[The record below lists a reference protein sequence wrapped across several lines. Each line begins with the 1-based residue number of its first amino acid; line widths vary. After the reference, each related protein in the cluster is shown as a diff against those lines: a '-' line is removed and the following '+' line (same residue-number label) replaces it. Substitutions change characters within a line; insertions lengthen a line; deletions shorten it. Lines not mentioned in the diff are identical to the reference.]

1 MTSRSI
7 LRFLRNLTL
16 KPHSEEKEFSRSL
29 VMHLIES
36 LEDRPLRHLTPNEH
50 AHLLVLIQTTLE
62 VIIVCPLITPC

>member
-50 AHLLVLIQTTLE
+50 AH
-62 VIIVCPLITPC
+62 PLGINTNDFRGDNCLPFDHPC